1 MLFLKK
7 VKKNDKKMQKNAQKM
22 AQKKAKNAPMLRQ
35 TAYIKGA
42 IFAENCTHIYIFFVS
57 VSDTPR
63 LKNQRGTLL
72 FARLGVKTNRVK
84 F

>member
-22 AQKKAKNAPMLRQ
+22 AQKKAKNAPMLRK
-35 TAYIKGA
+35 TA
-42 IFAENCTHIYIFFVS
+42 HISIFFVS

-63 LKNQRGTLL
+63 LKNQKGTLL